1 MEWSRDHRVHHKYS
15 DTNADPYNINRGFFF
30 SHIGWLMVKKH
41 PELLEKGRGIDLSD
55 LYADKVVMFQKR
67 HYPKLVLFI
76 SFFLPTI
83 IPMLFWGETLS
94 NAWHVS
100 TILRIVVNL
109 NAAFVINSFAHMYG
123 QKPYEKAIAPAENL
137 AMAIFSLGEGWH
149 NFHHVFPWDYKASE
163 LGKYSTNVTTAF
175 IDFFAKI
182 GWAYDLKTVTPG
194 LIAARAKR
202 TGDGTHVWGWDD
214 KEMNEKDKRR
224 AVIINPAKPDQIDN

>member
-137 AMAIFSLGEGWH
+137 AMAIFSLGEGMH
-149 NFHHVFPWDYKASE
+149 NVGNSYFLATIHLFSSTLICQKVFSCYETFELTSSYLFIIIFHVITNNIFLIFQAGTTSITSS
-163 LGKYSTNVTTAF
+163 LGTTKHPSLAN
-175 IDFFAKI
+175 I
-182 GWAYDLKTVTPG
+182 PP
-194 LIAARAKR
+194 
-202 TGDGTHVWGWDD
+202 
-214 KEMNEKDKRR
+214 M
-224 AVIINPAKPDQIDN
+224 